1 MAQKEHIGFR
11 VPPDTYEEF
20 EAYREERNISK
31 TDAGRRLLEDALEHA
46 GDETPRTDGGVPPE
60 QFEAHE
66 RRTQQQFAAHERRES
81 RRTWLLMTALVYV
94 ALVAAGTLS
103 DVATFAAG
111 AVLVA
116 ALVALQLYDRSGGLE
131 DTAA

>member
-1 MAQKEHIGFR
+1 MASKRNITIR
-11 VPPDTYEEF
+11 VPNDTYDEF
-20 EAYREERNISK
+20 EEYRDGRDISK
-31 TDAGRRLLEDALEHA
+31 ADAGRRLLEDALQHA
-46 GDETPRTDGGVPPE
+46 GDETARTDGGV
-60 QFEAHE
+60 
-66 RRTQQQFAAHERRES
+66 TQQQFAAHERRES

-131 DTAA
+131 DTDA